1 MILWH
6 YYYYYYYLRQIFQ
19 LTCITFELE
28 EKSKSFLKIGLMKL
42 VKRLN
47 QMSRPMH
54 EANSM
59 QMHKQRLFLIL
70 SLNHATPFIRPF
82 VLIVI
87 MNVCGAACCLLV
99 TDCLC
104 AYLPMMVILC
114 MWVFVWH
121 RERDVIT
128 LVCGCTLERERSGW
142 YVCWTLKIL
151 YGIKF
156 FINSFKFSPRE
167 CRIVST
173 QMVKYAWIN

>member
-6 YYYYYYYLRQIFQ
+6 YYYYYYLRQIFQ

-47 QMSRPMH
+47 QMSGPMH

-128 LVCGCTLERERSGW
+128 LVCGCTLERERDLVDTYAEHS
-142 YVCWTLKIL
+142 
-151 YGIKF
+151 KF
-156 FINSFKFSPRE
+156 CMALSFLSTHLNLAPV
-167 CRIVST
+167 IVGSY
-173 QMVKYAWIN
+173 QRKW